1 MALSKRLAE
10 FGNHLR
16 TGQQRKY
23 ISLGELNSNGGKLV
37 GKAE

>member
-1 MALSKRLAE
+1 MTLSKRLAE